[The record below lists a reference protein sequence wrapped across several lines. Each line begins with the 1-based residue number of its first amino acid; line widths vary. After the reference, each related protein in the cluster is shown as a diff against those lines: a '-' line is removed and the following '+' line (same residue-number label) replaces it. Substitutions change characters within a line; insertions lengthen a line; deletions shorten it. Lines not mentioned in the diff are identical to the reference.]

1 MFNIYFTILPRNHG
15 TNYLPKRNKS
25 PFRNHSG
32 FRISW
37 QWTTSQP
44 LKKRST
50 DNNRDES
57 PKPDMKTSIPY
68 DPCTSHSTKDKTIRT
83 ENKSMV
89 IGLGMWT
96 GDWLPKGH
104 RKLQENNKKC
114 SISLLF
120 CWLHDCTY
128 LSKLTFTRVN
138 FAICKL
144 CLTKPTY
151 KRSDGICQA
160 Y

>member
-1 MFNIYFTILPRNHG
+1 MVLIIYPREIKVHSETIQVLEYHDSG
-15 TNYLPKRNKS
+15 LQVSHLKREVLITTGMSLQSQTWKL
-25 PFRNHSG
+25 PFRM
-32 FRISW
+32 I
-37 QWTTSQP
+37 
-44 LKKRST
+44 
-50 DNNRDES
+50 
-57 PKPDMKTSIPY
+57 
-68 DPCTSHSTKDKTIRT
+68 PCTSHSTKDKTIRT